1 MIGIVDYGMGN
12 LRSVESAFE
21 AIDQKTTVIRD
32 PRELAEVQA
41 IILPGVGA
49 FGDGMRNLRESGF
62 VEILNEEVLE
72 KEKPYLGICLG
83 LQFLAE
89 KSLEQGEHD
98 GLGWITGT
106 VRRIDPESAQYR
118 VPHIGW
124 NDLRIEIEEP
134 IFKNL
139 EDGPIFYFVHSYYM
153 DVSPEDSSVIAA
165 TCWHGQKIVAAVQRG
180 NIYGVQFHPE
190 KSQRSGLCLL
200 RNFVDQALKD

>member
-21 AIDQKTTVIRD
+21 AIGQETSVIRD
-32 PRELAEVQA
+32 PRELADVQA
-41 IILPGVGA
+41 IVLPGVGA
-49 FGDGMRNLRESGF
+49 FGDGMKNLHETGF
-62 VEILNEEVLE
+62 VDVLSDEVIR
-72 KEKPYLGICLG
+72 KGKPYLGICLG
-83 LQFLAE
+83 LQFLGE
-89 KSLEQGEHD
+89 KSLEHGEHD

-106 VRRIDPESAQYR
+106 VRRIEPESAQYR

-124 NDLRIEIEEP
+124 NDLQIEIKEP
-134 IFKNL
+134 LFKNL
-139 EDGPIFYFVHSYYM
+139 EDGPIFYFVHSYYF

-180 NIYGVQFHPE
+180 NIFGVQFHPE

-200 RNFVDQALKD
+200 RNFVEQALKE